1 MVGFFFSL
9 LYNISMKNILLGVTG
24 SISIY
29 KSVEL
34 VRMLVKANYSVKV
47 IMTKCAT
54 EFIKPLLFETISQNK
69 VETSNWTSNTET
81 TMNHIDL
88 CKWADLLVVAP
99 ASANI
104 IAKLANGICDDLLST
119 TSISMGENILIAPS
133 MNKEMWHSKSNQ
145 RNYLQLKKINYISLV
160 QMKANKLVVMLAWA
174 D

>member
-1 MVGFFFSL
+1 
-9 LYNISMKNILLGVTG
+9 MKKILLGVTG

-54 EFIKPLLFETISQNK
+54 EFIKPLLFETISNNK

-88 CKWADLLVVAP
+88 CKW
-99 ASANI
+99 
-104 IAKLANGICDDLLST
+104 
-119 TSISMGENILIAPS
+119 LI
-133 MNKEMWHSKSNQ
+133 
-145 RNYLQLKKINYISLV
+145 Y
-160 QMKANKLVVMLAWA
+160 
-174 D
+174 

>member
-1 MVGFFFSL
+1 
-9 LYNISMKNILLGVTG
+9 
-24 SISIY
+24 
-29 KSVEL
+29 
-34 VRMLVKANYSVKV
+34 
-47 IMTKCAT
+47 
-54 EFIKPLLFETISQNK
+54 
-69 VETSNWTSNTET
+69 
-81 TMNHIDL
+81 MNHIDL
-88 CKWADLLVVAP
+88 CKWADLLVIAP

>member
-1 MVGFFFSL
+1 
-9 LYNISMKNILLGVTG
+9 MKNILLGVTG

-54 EFIKPLLFETISQNK
+54 EFIKPLLFETISHNK
-69 VETSNWTSNTET
+69 VETSNWTSNTDT

-88 CKWADLLVVAP
+88 CKWADLLVIAP

-133 MNKEMWHSKSNQ
+133 MNKEMWYSKSNQ
-145 RNYLQLKKINYISLV
+145 RNYNDHRFNKIWCSRHSTTC
-160 QMKANKLVVMLAWA
+160 W
-174 D
+174 